1 MTLRKIR
8 NRTAV
13 LLGGPLS
20 LGLSLVLLPG
30 LFPNAEA
37 ADEFGAGYRVE
48 SPRGGEQLPP
58 RQYSRHVAPTYSGSA
73 ALERGRGWQPQGAVP
88 RSGPVASGY
97 GGPVAPAAVAGL
109 RHGVIPASHRETMA
123 SPVQSAPAL
132 MVPGGHSGWNQ
143 LQPPGGITNGHFVH
157 GVDMAY
163 EDVAPEV
170 IAPLD
175 ERPERLVTP
184 TAMRSGF
191 KPPLPIVRERRP
203 KSTAELNLFVES
215 LTSTDAVFEVVAGQS
230 RLMTLRRDLAM
241 PGRPS
246 PVLAVGDPSIISL
259 EVLPNPRLLR
269 ATGLRPGIT
278 DVSMTTSE
286 GETYTFQVQVV
297 FDLPLVH
304 QWLRQLFPNAQ
315 LKLSQFQ
322 EHVVVEGEARDAG
335 EVVEILEVLRA
346 YLDSIQANRGTSQR
360 PSSQADQEAP
370 AAQGDSQR
378 RPPTGQ
384 DEGRPAAPVTTATE
398 RTTGSGSQRQMGEPR
413 VINRIRVPGPQQIL
427 LKVQVAELNRTA
439 LREIGTDLL
448 FSHGGT
454 TLGTQIGGAA
464 PLRTGAGG
472 GGGTGSVSIAD
483 GMSLAGLL
491 AAGPTAGATAFG
503 IFEGINTQIFLS
515 ALRSNSILKI
525 LAEPNLVAMHGHKAT
540 FLAGGEFP
548 IPVSQ
553 SGAGNAVTVQFREFG
568 VRLSFEPYDLGDK
581 RMRLAVSSEVS
592 SVDFSL
598 ATTLVPQGQPVP
610 GLSTRNV
617 QTTVELSEGKTLM
630 MAGLLQVSLDSTTK
644 RIPGLGDLPTIGA
657 LFRNNTGRR
666 QEKELVVLVT
676 PYLVEGLDEKDQPR
690 LPGDEVGEPN
700 DLDFYLKGNIE
711 VRCGEDFRSTT
722 HVPGTACKLIRL
734 EKTCVKGTHG
744 YSE

>member
-1 MTLRKIR
+1 MTLRKIS

-13 LLGGPLS
+13 ILGAPLLLGLPLI
-20 LGLSLVLLPG
+20 LLPG

-48 SPRGGEQLPP
+48 SPRGGERLPP
-58 RQYSRHVAPTYSGSA
+58 RQYNRLTAPVYPAGPATVDGS
-73 ALERGRGWQPQGAVP
+73 RGWQPQGAVP
-88 RSGPVASGY
+88 RY
-97 GGPVAPAAVAGL
+97 GPVAPAAVAGM
-109 RHGVIPASHRETMA
+109 RHGVIPASHHETMSA
-123 SPVQSAPAL
+123 PDQSGPAL
-132 MVPGGHSGWNQ
+132 MVPGRHSGWNQ
-143 LQPPGGITNGHFVH
+143 LQPPGGSTNGHFVH

-163 EDVAPEV
+163 EDIAPEV
-170 IAPLD
+170 IAPLNA
-175 ERPERLVTP
+175 RPERLVTP

-191 KPPLPIVRERRP
+191 KPPLPIVPERRP
-203 KSTAELNLFVES
+203 KSTAEVNLFVES

-246 PVLAVGDPSIISL
+246 PVLAIGDPSIISL

-269 ATGLRPGIT
+269 AVGLRPGIT
-278 DVSMTTSE
+278 DVSMTTSD

-360 PSSQADQEAP
+360 SSAPADQEAP
-370 AAQGDSQR
+370 PAPGDAQR
-378 RPPTGQ
+378 RPSSGQ
-384 DEGRPAAPVTTATE
+384 DEGRPTAPVSTTAE
-398 RTTGSGSQRQMGEPR
+398 RTSGSGSQGQMAAPR
-413 VINRIRVPGPQQIL
+413 IINRIRIPGPQQIL

-454 TLGTQIGGAA
+454 TLGTQIGNAA
-464 PLRTGAGG
+464 PLRTGTT
-472 GGGTGSVSIAD
+472 GTGSVSIAN

-630 MAGLLQVSLDSTTK
+630 MAGLLQVTLDSTTK
-644 RIPGLGDLPTIGA
+644 RIPGLGDLPTIGT

-690 LPGDEVGEPN
+690 LPGEEVGEPN
-700 DLDFYLKGNIE
+700 DLDFYLRGNIE
-711 VRCGEDFRSTT
+711 ARCGEDFRSTT

-734 EKTCVKGTHG
+734 EKTCVKGKHG